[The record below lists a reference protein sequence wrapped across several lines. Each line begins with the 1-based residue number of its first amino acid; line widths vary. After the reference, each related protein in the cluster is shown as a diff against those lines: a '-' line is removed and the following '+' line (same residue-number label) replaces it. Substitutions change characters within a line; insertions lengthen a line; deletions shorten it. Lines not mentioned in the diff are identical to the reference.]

1 MSANLACAALE
12 AQLRAKDKKMSPR
25 NRKHSIDLELA
36 NEAKALVALAFRNGP
51 IEDVHAGKEC
61 PTCAGKKEYSHIT
74 QGEMKQIMK
83 RAVDKLYALL
93 WIRTHYPDVY
103 EPAVRAGNRYTVG
116 WDLPEKNIEEI
127 ETITRLAELL
137 GSPPS

>member
-1 MSANLACAALE
+1 M
-12 AQLRAKDKKMSPR
+12 DT
-25 NRKHSIDLELA
+25 ELA

-61 PTCAGKKEYSHIT
+61 PTCAGKEGYSHIT

-93 WIRTHYPDVY
+93 WIRVHSPEVY
-103 EPAVRAGNRYTVG
+103 EAVVKMGTRYTLG
-116 WDLPEKNIEEI
+116 WDLPEKSREEI
-127 ETITRLAELL
+127 EAATRLAAFL
-137 GSPPS
+137 G